1 MKLSNVKLVFR
12 REMRDQLRDR
22 RTLFTI
28 GVIPLLLYPLMGMA
42 MLQMAQF
49 MQKTSTK
56 ILLVGS
62 EHIPEDSGLVVDGR
76 LNEKYL
82 KTDDKDLVEF
92 ETVKSNDPWG
102 KILAYQPENE
112 KLAKQN
118 SRKLRRLMRRHGYD
132 LAVRIVPAKK
142 GSDEPFTVSIFSN
155 SSNDKSKLAVAR
167 FNEILYCWKND
178 RVQEKLAAHNLSLN
192 QFQSAPTEVNDVAD
206 KMMMRA
212 TFWAKVLPFVI
223 MIWSLTGAFYPAI
236 DLCAGEKE
244 RGTLETLLCSPAKRS
259 EIVVGKIMTT
269 MLFSITTSVLNLV
282 SMAFTGLFVAKH
294 LGGDANPVAAIGPPP
309 MSAIFWLIL
318 ALIPISALFSALAIA
333 VAAFAR
339 SSKEGQYYL
348 MPLIMI
354 AMPLVMLPMLPSSTL
369 NLGTSLIPLTGLML
383 LLRTLIEGHYTQ
395 AIAFV
400 GPVTIVTVAC
410 CWFAARWAIG
420 QFSNES
426 VLFRA
431 SDRVGLGNLV
441 RHVIRE
447 RQDTPLIGH
456 AIFCGVLI
464 LVLKFFVGLSATPQ
478 MEWNAFARTT
488 VIVLIATVAMP
499 AVIMALMLTR
509 SARKTWLLD
518 RLNLRTVPLAIF
530 LAFCLHPAFM
540 ILSRAVLEVFPPS
553 SNLNVLDGY
562 LSQLVASAPSL
573 PFVLLIMAL
582 APAVFEE
589 LAFRGFI
596 LSGLRHIKNH
606 WWPIF
611 ISALFFGAA
620 HAVLQQ
626 SIVTFFVGIV
636 LAMVAVRCGSLL
648 PCIAYHATHNA
659 LSIVMSGMF
668 PSGNQ
673 FLPGL
678 LLPKTTGG
686 YDYAF
691 LPSILMISAGAL
703 ILIWMWFGGLEKS
716 RLLTL
721 DRWTSRLSAW
731 LRATRVSQ

>member
-1 MKLSNVKLVFR
+1 MKLSNVQLVFR

-49 MQKTSTK
+49 MQKTPTK
-56 ILLVGS
+56 VLIVGA
-62 EHIPEDSGLVVDGR
+62 EHVPDESGLFANGEI
-76 LNEKYL
+76 NGKYL
-82 KTDDKDLVEF
+82 KVDDKDLMEF
-92 ETVKSNDPWG
+92 QFFDSESKWSRILAWQTGDPGVSEKKSGNLR
-102 KILAYQPENE
+102 KIL
-112 KLAKQN
+112 
-118 SRKLRRLMRRHGYD
+118 RREGID
-132 LAVRIVPAKK
+132 LAVQIAPTSSGSEVP
-142 GSDEPFTVSIFSN
+142 FSISVFSN
-155 SSNDKSKLAVAR
+155 SSSDKSKLAVAR
-167 FNEILYCWKND
+167 FNEIMFRWKND
-178 RVQEKLAAHNLSLN
+178 HIRKKLAAHDLNLQ
-192 QFQSAPTEVNDVAD
+192 QFQAEPTRVNDVAD
-206 KMMMRA
+206 KTMMRA

-259 EIVVGKIMTT
+259 EIVVGKIMAT
-269 MLFSITTSVLNLV
+269 MSFSITTSVLNLL
-282 SMAFTGLFVAKH
+282 SMAFTGLFVAQH

-309 MSAIFWLIL
+309 LSAVFWLLL

-354 AMPLVMLPMLPSSTL
+354 AMPLVMLPMLPASSL

-383 LLRTLIEGHYTQ
+383 LLRTLIEGQYGQ
-395 AIAFV
+395 AAAFV

-410 CWFAARWAIG
+410 CWFATRWAIG

-431 SDRVGLGNLV
+431 SDRVGLGYLV

-447 RQDTPLIGH
+447 RQETPLISH
-456 AIFCGVLI
+456 AVFCGVII
-464 LVLKFFVGLSATPQ
+464 LVLKFFVGLSAAPQ
-478 MEWNAFARTT
+478 MEWGAFARST
-488 VIVLIATVAMP
+488 VIVLVATVAMP
-499 AVIMALMLTR
+499 AILMALMLTR
-509 SARKTWLLD
+509 SPRKTWLLD
-518 RLNLRTVPLAIF
+518 RLNLRTVPIAVF

-540 ILSRAVLEVFPPS
+540 ILSRAVLQIFPPS
-553 SNLNVLDGY
+553 SNLSALDGY
-562 LSQLVASAPSL
+562 LSQLVSTAPSL
-573 PFVLLIMAL
+573 PWVLLIMAV

-596 LSGLRHIKNH
+596 LSGLKNIKNS
-606 WWPIF
+606 WWAIF
-611 ISALFFGAA
+611 ISAVFFGAA

-626 SIVTFFVGIV
+626 SIVTFFVGII
-636 LAMVAVRCGSLL
+636 LAMIAVRCGSLL
-648 PCIAYHATHNA
+648 PCIAYHAVHNA
-659 LSIVMSGMF
+659 MSIVMSGMF
-668 PSGNQ
+668 PGGNS

-686 YDYAF
+686 YDYAL
-691 LPSILMISAGAL
+691 LPSVLMISAGAL
-703 ILIWMWFGGLEKS
+703 TLIWLWFGGLEKTRQTS
-716 RLLTL
+716 QRRVSSGWLRL
-721 DRWTSRLSAW
+721 DRASS
-731 LRATRVSQ
+731 S